1 MGWKFQGPDR
11 PPAAFEPTPPPEGEA
26 VPVSVDAGDTS
37 YRTGQ
42 WRWGTQFQPAAE
54 PTVMDIVKRGAKE
67 ALGQGVGTWAAARSI
82 GPYGRHVTAAT
93 LPIVAAGGAIGSLG
107 AKIFDE
113 ELIGNRLPGERPGPD
128 IGDAYALAG
137 GALVTPL
144 RSATTGAVSKLVKD
158 KPRKWRSYSESMD

>member
-26 VPVSVDAGDTS
+26 VPASVDAGDTS

-67 ALGQGVGTWAAARSI
+67 ALGQGWGLGQRPVLSAL
-82 GPYGRHVTAAT
+82 TADM
-93 LPIVAAGGAIGSLG
+93 LQRQRCL
-107 AKIFDE
+107 
-113 ELIGNRLPGERPGPD
+113 
-128 IGDAYALAG
+128 
-137 GALVTPL
+137 
-144 RSATTGAVSKLVKD
+144 
-158 KPRKWRSYSESMD
+158 